1 MKNINYINPNKLGF
15 LKVEDTED
23 SLFIFSEELN
33 LCQYNFIYLLNNL
46 FKADWRS
53 SSVVADIISLF
64 AARKWQKSKKS
75 WN

>member
-46 FKADWRS
+46 FKAD
-53 SSVVADIISLF
+53 
-64 AARKWQKSKKS
+64 
-75 WN
+75 